1 MQQKLKSF
9 LNGERKKIEWMV
21 FIIQAHILKGL
32 NTDQQTGNREYFT
45 SDETIMSW
53 NQNWI
58 LPWHISKLLL
68 RELQSNIDPHAAGD
82 TSSSCERT
90 ATAICG
96 VISSRLL
103 EALTAARIIFRGLI
117 YSGPVFKPLLPRGK
131 NAIFFPPFACD
142 IVNSRA

>member
-1 MQQKLKSF
+1 
-9 LNGERKKIEWMV
+9 MV
-21 FIIQAHILKGL
+21 FIIQTHILKRL

-45 SDETIMSW
+45 SDETIMSR

-58 LPWHISKLLL
+58 LPRHISKLLW
-68 RELQSNIDPHAAGD
+68 RELQSNIDPHVAGD
-82 TSSSCERT
+82 PRGSCERT

-117 YSGPVFKPLLPRGK
+117 ILFFLFVFKPLLPRGK
-131 NAIFFPPFACD
+131 NAMFFPHLHV
-142 IVNSRA
+142 I